1 MTRPN
6 PFSPQTGALL
16 FQSAFQQSPNAYVLL
31 DTTLLIVECNK
42 AYELKVGI
50 PRSRLIGQPFFSV
63 FPTPAQEHNALRV
76 SMLRAI
82 DERVADTLPLLR
94 YPITPGGYPDTWLE
108 PSALV
113 DRYWTVV
120 TIPLLDSE
128 GNTRFLLNHPTDI
141 TDLTLLHDTEPANA
155 ATAQHEN
162 KNAQFLTLEELQELA
177 NAKGS
182 TLIKM
187 QNLLLAERQR
197 MHDLFQHAP
206 GFICILRGSSH
217 IFEIANDAYYQL
229 VGHREIIGHEVAKAL
244 PEVVEQGFLDKLNKV
259 FASGEPFIGRA
270 VPILLQRNK
279 TDPLTQC
286 YIDLIYQPIRNAHG
300 QVTGI
305 FVQGHDVTDAYLVA
319 KEVSYQ
325 AAHDPLTGLFNR
337 REFARLIEMLATPA
351 HSLSADEAPA
361 ISGKPH
367 ALLYLDLDQFK
378 IVNDRCGHAAGD
390 ELLRQVAKLLSDHV
404 RETDILARMGGDEF
418 ALVLRHCNADHA
430 LQRAECL
437 RKAVSN
443 LVFFWNGQRYGV
455 SLSVGL
461 VAFDNQVSA
470 SFNKALSM
478 ADAACFLAKEKGRN
492 RVQVY
497 HPNNT
502 ELVQQQ
508 RDMDWAT
515 RLQDCLAQDR
525 VQLFGQRIYALEP
538 DSDKTIDR
546 YEILARLV
554 DTDGSLVHPGI
565 FIPAA
570 ERFGLMPALDLHI
583 IQKAFQALNDLPEQ
597 HRKNT
602 KYFVNISGFTL
613 GEDTLLEKIE
623 QIIDTLPDFDPR
635 QVCFEITETAALS
648 NLTASQA
655 AMKRLIALGFKFAL
669 DDFGSGV
676 SSFSYLRKLPVHY
689 IKIDG
694 EFITHIEHDPVSKV
708 MVEAMANVAR
718 TMEIATIGEFVESQ
732 AIAELLAEL
741 GIDYGQGFGLH
752 QPVPLTELTPRASD
766 R

>member
-1 MTRPN
+1 M
-6 PFSPQTGALL
+6 
-16 FQSAFQQSPNAYVLL
+16 
-31 DTTLLIVECNK
+31 
-42 AYELKVGI
+42 
-50 PRSRLIGQPFFSV
+50 
-63 FPTPAQEHNALRV
+63 
-76 SMLRAI
+76 
-82 DERVADTLPLLR
+82 
-94 YPITPGGYPDTWLE
+94 
-108 PSALV
+108 
-113 DRYWTVV
+113 
-120 TIPLLDSE
+120 
-128 GNTRFLLNHPTDI
+128 
-141 TDLTLLHDTEPANA
+141 
-155 ATAQHEN
+155 
-162 KNAQFLTLEELQELA
+162 
-177 NAKGS
+177 
-182 TLIKM
+182 
-187 QNLLLAERQR
+187 
-197 MHDLFQHAP
+197 
-206 GFICILRGSSH
+206 
-217 IFEIANDAYYQL
+217 
-229 VGHREIIGHEVAKAL
+229 
-244 PEVVEQGFLDKLNKV
+244 
-259 FASGEPFIGRA
+259 
-270 VPILLQRNK
+270 
-279 TDPLTQC
+279 
-286 YIDLIYQPIRNAHG
+286 
-300 QVTGI
+300 
-305 FVQGHDVTDAYLVA
+305 
-319 KEVSYQ
+319 
-325 AAHDPLTGLFNR
+325 
-337 REFARLIEMLATPA
+337 
-351 HSLSADEAPA
+351 
-361 ISGKPH
+361 
-367 ALLYLDLDQFK
+367 
-378 IVNDRCGHAAGD
+378 
-390 ELLRQVAKLLSDHV
+390 
-404 RETDILARMGGDEF
+404 
-418 ALVLRHCNADHA
+418 
-430 LQRAECL
+430 
-437 RKAVSN
+437 
-443 LVFFWNGQRYGV
+443 
-455 SLSVGL
+455 GL

-497 HPNNT
+497 HPSNT

-623 QIIDTLPDFDPR
+623 QIIEALPNFDPR

-694 EFITHIEHDPVSKV
+694 EFITHIQHDPVCRV
-708 MVEAMANVAR
+708 MVEAMAKVAR

-732 AIAELLAEL
+732 AIADLLTSL

-752 QPVPLTELTPRASD
+752 QPVPLSELMPPASG